1 MCVWNLFVSSSYL
14 LRGIDDSG
22 VVAELQGANHSRAD
36 AHHQRKRY
44 LLQDN
49 RETGSVVSGDTGS
62 TVRHDECKG
71 YGDSLVINPG
81 RRSFMGKP
89 PPPTQTRIRFQKR
102 NRENIF
108 WRLVVLYLHIRGKL
122 KIKSKCNQV
131 GILLNSGL
139 RSEGGLRMTRSPSF
153 LEEVQV

>member
-62 TVRHDECKG
+62 TARHDECKG

-89 PPPTQTRIRFQKR
+89 PPAQTHVSVFRKETERIFFGDWSFCTCISA
-102 NRENIF
+102 EN
-108 WRLVVLYLHIRGKL
+108 
-122 KIKSKCNQV
+122 
-131 GILLNSGL
+131 
-139 RSEGGLRMTRSPSF
+139 
-153 LEEVQV
+153 

>member
-89 PPPTQTRIRFQKR
+89 PPPRHMYPFSEKKP
-102 NRENIF
+102 REYF
-108 WRLVVLYLHIRGKL
+108 LETGRSVPAYPR
-122 KIKSKCNQV
+122 KIKNKV
-131 GILLNSGL
+131 K
-139 RSEGGLRMTRSPSF
+139 M
-153 LEEVQV
+153 